1 MTDRKIKAAE
11 NFMRF
16 TKLDESPVFAD
27 FGISVGRT
35 DWEVL
40 NHPQISTREWL
51 LGELLKFIMT
61 GSTEL
66 DFDVLNQ
73 ISGDDRGAFIW
84 ALAYKHKISV
94 STEQE

>member
-1 MTDRKIKAAE
+1 MTDTKIRAAE
-11 NFMRF
+11 SFMRY
-16 TKLDESPVFAD
+16 TKLDESPVFAN

-40 NHPQISTREWL
+40 NHPTITTREWL
-51 LGELLKFIMT
+51 LGELLKFIVT

-73 ISGDDRGAFIW
+73 ISEHDRGAFIW
-84 ALAYKHKISV
+84 ALAYKYKISV
-94 STEQE
+94 LTEQE